1 MRLYA
6 ALSDAS
12 MLLFDCTW
20 PINLIPTGRNPVH
33 LAQTGPGRELGM
45 ITRQPG
51 KKFWVVAIQK
61 GLDYILPTFQ
71 AIQATPAIES

>member
-12 MLLFDCTW
+12 MLLFDCSW
-20 PINLIPTGRNPVH
+20 PINLILIGRNLAH
-33 LAQTGPGRELGM
+33 LAQTRTGWAPGM
-45 ITRQPG
+45 IAIEPG

>member
-1 MRLYA
+1 
-6 ALSDAS
+6 
-12 MLLFDCTW
+12 MLLFDCSW
-20 PINLIPTGRNPVH
+20 PINLIPIARNLTH
-33 LAQTGPGRELGM
+33 LAQTRTGRELGT
-45 ITRQPG
+45 IIIEPG